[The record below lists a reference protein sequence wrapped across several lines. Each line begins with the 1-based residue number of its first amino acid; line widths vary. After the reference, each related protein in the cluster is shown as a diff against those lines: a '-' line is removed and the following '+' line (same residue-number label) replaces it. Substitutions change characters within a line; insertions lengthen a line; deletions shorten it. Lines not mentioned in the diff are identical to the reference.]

1 VKIRALV
8 SRVAR
13 QQITLRRIDG
23 RRKIAAMLVQHAEV
37 AA

>member
-13 QQITLRRIDG
+13 QITLRRIDG